1 MKTNVKDLAN
11 ILAAAIWADGVF
23 DEAEQVVLDEI
34 QDALELDKAEF
45 EKAMQEALDAIE
57 DASEDKANEILETS
71 ADAVA
76 DDEVGVI
83 YEAAMQL
90 VLADGVLKHDEVET
104 LLVISDMLG
113 IDDADAVLLL
123 ADLVKT
129 DEDVT
134 VEVD

>member
-1 MKTNVKDLAN
+1 MKTNIKDIAN
-11 ILAAAIWADGVF
+11 ILAAAIWADGVY
-23 DEAEQVVLDEI
+23 DEAEEIALYEI

-45 EKAMQEALDAIE
+45 EKEMEAALDRFE
-57 DASEDKANEILETS
+57 DASEDQANEILQAS
-71 ADAVA
+71 ADAV
-76 DDEVGVI
+76 DDNEVGIV
-83 YEAAMQL
+83 YEAAMQV

-113 IDDADAVLLL
+113 IADADAVLLL
-123 ADLVKT
+123 ADMLKS